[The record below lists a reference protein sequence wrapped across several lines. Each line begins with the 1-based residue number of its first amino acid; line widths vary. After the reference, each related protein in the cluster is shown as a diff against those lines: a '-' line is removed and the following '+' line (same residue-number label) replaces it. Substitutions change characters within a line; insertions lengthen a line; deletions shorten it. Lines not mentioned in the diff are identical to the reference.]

1 MTTASEAHA
10 VLRALLEA
18 AVPVDGTS
26 FGGAPIKLRWFGDN
40 DGALPPGDIPFAF
53 TIFDAGRSAVI
64 ERGGGSGHLRHR
76 NPGTMDSFVFT
87 EIRTG
92 LKRATDIAEQIAG
105 IYRSV
110 NQGGVVVESVTVYP
124 GGPGSQL
131 QVPGLS
137 AEVGSYMWSG
147 CSVEFYHDLI
157 G

>member
-10 VLRALLEA
+10 FLRGLLEGT
-18 AVPVDGTS
+18 VPTDGANFS
-26 FGGAPIKLRWFGDN
+26 DAPIKLRWFGDN
-40 DGALPPGDIPFAF
+40 DGPLPPREVPFAF
-53 TIFDAGRSAVI
+53 TIFDAGRSGVI
-64 ERGGGSGHLRHR
+64 ERGGGRGHLRHR

-92 LKRATDIAEQIAG
+92 LKRATDISEQIAAL
-105 IYRSV
+105 YRSV
-110 NQGGVVVESVTVYP
+110 NQSGVVVDSVTVFP